1 MKGLLGKIR
10 LSRKIVFIMAG
21 VLLFLGAVGGAVL
34 YFFADRVTGTQEA
47 KAEEANGLICNDLR
61 SEILRKKNRYWIRQY
76 VSVDGGDGMT
86 RLKTAMRVAL
96 AIQERDKPDLVQVAV
111 LDAKGPKSRADMRGR
126 ALGANVLL
134 IAHPEKLPS
143 DLPSAAFAARY
154 SEGGAGPDGLYYGMK
169 VELTEE
175 DVKALAETIT
185 TRDLCVDPN
194 AKKEEDDHGA
204 KDGHGEAASGH
215 GEAASGH
222 GEAASGH
229 GEADGHGAPAEGGHD
244 APAEGGHEAPAEG
257 GHDAAPAEGHG
268 DEHSDA
274 GHAAEGEHVAENTTH

>member
-10 LSRKIVFIMAG
+10 LSRKVVFILAG

-34 YFFADRVTGTQEA
+34 YFFADRVTGSQEA
-47 KAEEANGLICNDLR
+47 KAEEANGLVCADLR

-76 VSVDGGDGMT
+76 VSVEGGDGMM
-86 RLKTAMRVAL
+86 RLKTAMRIAL

-111 LDAKGPKSRADMRGR
+111 LDAKGPKLRVDMRGR

-134 IAHPEKLPS
+134 ISHPEKLPS

-154 SEGGAGPDGLYYGMK
+154 SEGDAGPDGLYYGMK

-175 DVKALAETIT
+175 DVKALAESIT

-194 AKKEEDDHGA
+194 AKKEED
-204 KDGHGEAASGH
+204 GHGEKDAR

-229 GEADGHGAPAEGGHD
+229 GEADAHGAPAEGGHD
-244 APAEGGHEAPAEG
+244 APADGHGAPAEG

-268 DEHSDA
+268 DEHSEA
-274 GHAAEGEHVAENTTH
+274 APAAEGEHVAENTTH